1 MNLDLLAKHFY
12 DLVDVLTQQV
22 VSIFDELQR
31 FFAAFSSVDFS
42 KRNRCK
48 QKNASQTD
56 FYWWADNTFLAK
68 KGGAHTFIII
78 INEESY

>member
-1 MNLDLLAKHFY
+1 MFSVNFEQFYHQSKQELHFFMNLDLLARHFY

-56 FYWWADNTFLAK
+56 FY
-68 KGGAHTFIII
+68 
-78 INEESY
+78 